1 MSTLAKDNNFCFPIP
16 DILATEKLELV
27 PFAVE
32 TSPVIPSR
40 YIPPYATDL
49 IQGLDE
55 SSWIHVPVGPYSSPD
70 EFVEKFWNE
79 RIRPNHGSYLFVAL
93 NKPSTTN
100 SGEVIKPTVAG
111 MAGYVNTDTENLC
124 TEMYIFVLPQFRHT
138 HVASHTVGLLLRYA
152 LNLPNEGGLGLRRV
166 GWSANVT
173 NMASI
178 RLAMKMGMKVEGVQN
193 WTAVLPMNKME
204 AGNGRALRKGDPR
217 AEFPGR
223 DSTLLAI
230 CWDDWDKEGKKN
242 VENILT

>member
-16 DILATEKLELV
+16 NILETEKLELV
-27 PFAVE
+27 PFV
-32 TSPVIPSR
+32 PS
-40 YIPPYATDL
+40 YATDL

-79 RIRPNHGSYLFVAL
+79 RIRPNDGSYLFVAL
-93 NKPSTTN
+93 NKSTLSATD

-111 MAGYVNTDTENLC
+111 MAGYVNTETENLC
-124 TEMYIFVLPQFRHT
+124 TEIFIFVLPQFRHT
-138 HVASHTVGLLLRYA
+138 HVASHAVGLLLRYA

-166 GWSANVT
+166 EWSANVT
-173 NMASI
+173 NPASI
-178 RLAMKMGMKVEGVQN
+178 RLAIKMGMKVEGVRV
-193 WTAVLPMNKME
+193 WTAVLPMNKTE

-223 DSTLLAI
+223 DSTLLAL
-230 CWDDWDKEGKKN
+230 CWDDWDKEGKEK
-242 VENILT
+242 VEKILT

>member
-1 MSTLAKDNNFCFPIP
+1 MLAKDNNFCFPIP

-32 TSPVIPSR
+32 TFPVIPSR

-55 SSWIHVPVGPYSSPD
+55 SSWIHIPVGPYSSPD
-70 EFVEKFWNE
+70 GFVEKFWNE
-79 RIRPNHGSYLFVAL
+79 CIRPNHGSYLFVAL

-111 MAGYVNTDTENLC
+111 MADYMNTDTKNLC
-124 TEMYIFVLPQFRHT
+124 TEI
-138 HVASHTVGLLLRYA
+138 
-152 LNLPNEGGLGLRRV
+152 LGLRRV
-166 GWSANVT
+166 GWSVNVT
-173 NMASI
+173 NTASI

-204 AGNGRALRKGDPR
+204 AGDGRALQKGDPQ

-223 DSTLLAI
+223 DNTLLAI